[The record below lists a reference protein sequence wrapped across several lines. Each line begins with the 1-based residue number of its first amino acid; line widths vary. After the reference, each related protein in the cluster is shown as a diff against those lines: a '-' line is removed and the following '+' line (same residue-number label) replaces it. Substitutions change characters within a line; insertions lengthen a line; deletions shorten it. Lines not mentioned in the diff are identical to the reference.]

1 MKIIITEAQ
10 YEKLGKEKVRNFL
23 YKFWDAQKRKGE
35 EPSLD
40 EVIYDILNIKQDS
53 ANDHEIIRPIWYEY
67 KGGYENLLQQ
77 VKDEIEHDEI
87 QILGGTNLNM
97 IIFVDEVYS
106 YGEKERGGEI
116 DIICRVVGGT
126 VDGYIYD
133 EDTGTYED
141 VPNMDIFEQY
151 DLLDYDTDEFVDFLE
166 KECKKYFKEKLEKY
180 GIPIHIDLMVK

>member
-1 MKIIITEAQ
+1 MNILITEAQ
-10 YEKLGKEKVRNFL
+10 YKKLTEEKIREFL
-23 YKFWDAQKRKGE
+23 SKFWAAQKKRGE
-35 EPSLD
+35 EPFLD
-40 EVIYDILNIKQDS
+40 DMLYRILDISKDS
-53 ANDHEIIRPIWYEY
+53 VKDHEIIRPVWYEY
-67 KGGYENLLQQ
+67 NGGYEKLLRQL
-77 VKDEIEHDEI
+77 KDEIEHDEI

-106 YGEKERGGEI
+106 YGEKERGGEV

-151 DLLDYDTDEFVDFLE
+151 DLLDYDTNEFMDFLE
-166 KECKKYFKEKLEKY
+166 KECKIYFQEKLK
-180 GIPIHIDLMVK
+180 KS

>member
-1 MKIIITEAQ
+1 MNIIITEAQ
-10 YEKLGKEKVRNFL
+10 YNKLTEEKIREFL
-23 YKFWDAQKRKGE
+23 SKFWDTQKKRGE
-35 EPSLD
+35 EPFLD
-40 EVIYDILNIKQDS
+40 DMLYRILDISKDS
-53 ANDHEIIRPIWYEY
+53 VKDDEIIRPVWYEY
-67 KGGYENLLQQ
+67 NGGYEKLLRQL
-77 VKDEIEHDEI
+77 KDEIEHDEI

-97 IIFVDEVYS
+97 MIFVDEVYS
-106 YGEKERGGEI
+106 YGEKERGGEV

-151 DLLDYDTDEFVDFLE
+151 DLLDYDTDEFMDFLE
-166 KECKKYFKEKLEKY
+166 KECKIYFEEKLKKY